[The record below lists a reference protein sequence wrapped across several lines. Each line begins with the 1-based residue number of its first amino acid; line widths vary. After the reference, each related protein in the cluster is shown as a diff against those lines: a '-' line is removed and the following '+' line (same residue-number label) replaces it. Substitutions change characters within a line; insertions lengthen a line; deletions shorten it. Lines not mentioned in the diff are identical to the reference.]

1 MAKFTSKSPKAMS
14 KAPAV
19 PPMAG
24 GKATGKMP
32 ERGQR
37 TATNK
42 ATRGDVQH
50 PGSHDAW
57 EKLGS

>member
-1 MAKFTSKSPKAMS
+1 MAKFTSKSAKAMP

-19 PPMAG
+19 PPM
-24 GKATGKMP
+24 GKAKGNLP
-32 ERGQR
+32 QRGER

-50 PGSHDAW
+50 PASHDAW
-57 EKLGS
+57 ERLGS